1 MSALLAAVDVLND
14 RLIAA
19 LAIGDALELAGGESA
34 PAWVYVYRNQLE
46 SIHEA
51 SEALEC
57 LVRGI
62 GVVDPDE
69 AKRNGIEGVS
79 T

>member
-1 MSALLAAVDVLND
+1 M
-14 RLIAA
+14 
-19 LAIGDALELAGGESA
+19 GAGQIE
-34 PAWVYVYRNQLE
+34 VIR
-46 SIHEA
+46 EA

-69 AKRNGIEGVS
+69 AKCNGIEGVS
-79 T
+79 P